1 MTHGKHAANIAAF
14 AFPTPEE
21 IAVLSVATVII
32 AGIMTAIIWG
42 VDLGLTAG
50 ISLM

>member
-1 MTHGKHAANIAAF
+1 MTHGKHAANVAPFSFPTTKEIAA
-14 AFPTPEE
+14 
-21 IAVLSVATVII
+21 LSVATVII

>member
-1 MTHGKHAANIAAF
+1 MTHGKHAANVAAF
-14 AFPTPEE
+14 IFPTPKEV
-21 IAVLSVATVII
+21 AALSAATVII
-32 AGIMTAIIWG
+32 AGIITAFIWG

>member
-1 MTHGKHAANIAAF
+1 MTHGKHAANVAAF
-14 AFPTPEE
+14 VFPTPKEV
-21 IAVLSVATVII
+21 AVLSAATVII
-32 AGIMTAIIWG
+32 AGIMTALIWG